1 MEPGQEYKSYCVH
14 AAKWISQI
22 TRKEAEPPSYFIH
35 RVASIPANLEGIS
48 NR

>member
-22 TRKEAEPPSYFIH
+22 TREAEPPSYFIH
-35 RVASIPANLEGIS
+35 RVASIPAKFRGH
-48 NR
+48 

>member
-1 MEPGQEYKSYCVH
+1 MEPGQEYKSYYVH

-35 RVASIPANLEGIS
+35 RVASIPAKFRGH
-48 NR
+48 